1 MFLIILLILTT
12 VAISGTAACFSV
24 FGLSQIFSA
33 AATAAVIMGISLEA
47 GKLVTASFLY
57 QHWKKIGLALKV
69 YLIFAILGL
78 MSITSIGIFGFLSAA
93 YQKDTISLKDNQQ
106 KIEYFTQQKGEYNVR
121 LSDINEQIKNVPSDQ
136 VNKKIRLIKI
146 LNSEKQNILTD
157 IDQVNKELEP
167 LLSTKL
173 TTEAK
178 VGPIIFVAKY
188 LGKSPD
194 DATFYLILIIMSVFD
209 PLAVASTIATNFAI
223 KQRILNKQIEI
234 VPSVI
239 IPEIISEPT
248 SMPETSAPIDHTD
261 TLNNIANK
269 LDKVHAVLDTN
280 NKRAEILNHVR
291 DVDN

>member
-12 VAISGTAACFSV
+12 AAISGTAACFSV

-57 QHWKKIGLALKV
+57 QHWKKIGLALKT

-93 YQKDTISLKDNQQ
+93 YQKDTLSLKDNQQ
-106 KIEYFTQQKGEYNVR
+106 KIEYLTQEKNEYNVR

-136 VNKKIRLIKI
+136 VTKKIRLIKT
-146 LNSEKQNILTD
+146 LNAEKQDILTNLD
-157 IDQVNKELEP
+157 HANKELEP

-173 TTEAK
+173 TTEAR
-178 VGPIIFVAKY
+178 VGPIVFVAKY

-223 KQRILNKQIEI
+223 KQRALNQQTTVIEI
-234 VPSVI
+234 LPPVSTPQ
-239 IPEIISEPT
+239 
-248 SMPETSAPIDHTD
+248 PETAPSIDHTE
-261 TLNNIANK
+261 TLNNISDK
-269 LDKVHAVLDTN
+269 LDKMHSVLAAN
-280 NKRAEILNHVR
+280 NKRTEILNHIR
-291 DVDN
+291 DIDN